1 MSSRLLLAATAGLA
15 LACSTG
21 GGGHVHTDRSSPRT
35 LPLPHDEQTYLF
47 AVFGDRTGGPAEG
60 VEVLAEAV
68 DEVNLIEPDLV
79 LTVGDLIQGY
89 NEGGEPWL
97 EQMREYRGIMDGLSA
112 PWFPVAGN
120 HDTYWRNEGEDDDPR
135 PRDEHDGLYEE
146 HFGPLWYAFEHK
158 DAWFVVLYTDEGRP
172 DTGLKDFRDPVA
184 QQMSPE
190 QFAWLDQTLT
200 RAEDA
205 RHVFVFLHHPRWIG
219 NHFGETYG
227 DGWDPVHERLVQ
239 AGNVTAVFAGHIHRM
254 RYDEADG
261 IEYFT
266 LATTGGWQPGH
277 APKAGYEHHYELV
290 MVREDHIAIASYPV
304 GAATDPRLITGEVS
318 DAAETVARATLMTQ
332 VEAAALAA
340 DGSGSGR
347 VTLELANPLER
358 HADLELTLAVST
370 PDPRW
375 VFEPDHHHVKL
386 EGGATRRVELEWRR
400 TGAPVQDGAL
410 PAFELSVDL
419 LTSGARFAL
428 PTRTVRMPVAGVP
441 PPDAEGADS

>member
-1 MSSRLLLAATAGLA
+1 MMPAHRISELAMSSRLLLAATAGLA

-21 GGGHVHTDRSSPRT
+21 GGHVHTDRPSPRA
-35 LPLPHDEQTYLF
+35 LPLPHDEETFVF

-97 EQMREYRGIMDGLSA
+97 AQMREYRGIMDGLTA

-146 HFGPLWYAFEHK
+146 HFGPLWYAFLHK

-172 DTGLKDFRDPVA
+172 DSGQKTFRDPEA

-190 QFAWLDQTLT
+190 QFAWLDATLT
-200 RAEDA
+200 KAEGA

-227 DGWDPVHERLVQ
+227 DGWDAVHERLVE
-239 AGNVTAVFAGHIHRM
+239 AGNVSAVFAGHIHRM

-266 LATTGGWQPGH
+266 LATTGGWQGGH
-277 APKAGYEHHYELV
+277 APEAGYEHHYELV

-318 DAAETVARATLMTQ
+318 DAAEKLAKATLMTQ
-332 VEAAALAA
+332 DGALALAA

-347 VTLELANPLER
+347 IALQLTNPVDAAIEVTLSLSA
-358 HADLELTLAVST
+358 ADPAWS
-370 PDPRW
+370 
-375 VFEPDHHHVKL
+375 FEPDHHHVRV
-386 EGGATRRVELEWRR
+386 EAGATRSLEFGYDRS
-400 TGAPVQDGAL
+400 ASAVQPAAL
-410 PAFELSVDL
+410 PAVEVSSDL
-419 LTSGARFAL
+419 LLGGARFGMPL
-428 PTRTVRMPVAGVP
+428 RSVPVAVSP
-441 PPDAEGADS
+441 